1 MLKILL
7 LTYNFCRSAKLK
19 KQLMEFMNFKDNEV
33 RKVINNVS
41 TRWLRLRKCLERTL
55 MQCDSFES
63 YFLSNFDLDDGP
75 TESDPPDEKIG

>member
-41 TRWLRLRKCLERTL
+41 TRWL
-55 MQCDSFES
+55 S
-63 YFLSNFDLDDGP
+63 
-75 TESDPPDEKIG
+75 